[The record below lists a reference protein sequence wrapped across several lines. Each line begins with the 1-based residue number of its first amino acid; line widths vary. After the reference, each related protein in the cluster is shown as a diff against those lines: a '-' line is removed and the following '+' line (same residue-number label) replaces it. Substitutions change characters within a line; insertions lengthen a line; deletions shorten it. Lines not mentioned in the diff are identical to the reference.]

1 MNNASLATADRI
13 THLKVVV
20 LALVASIAIMLIGIT
35 AHAVDDSRA
44 YGVAQ
49 TPVKAGKTIM
59 FSTSDTAT
67 FVR

>member
-20 LALVASIAIMLIGIT
+20 LALVASIAIMVIGIT

-44 YGVAQ
+44 YGVAS
-49 TPVKAGKTIM
+49 TPVKAGKAVMMSTTETPTI
-59 FSTSDTAT
+59 
-67 FVR
+67 VR

>member
-20 LALVASIAIMLIGIT
+20 LALIASIAIMVIGIT

-44 YGVAQ
+44 YGVAA
-49 TPVKAGKTIM
+49 TPIKAGQVM
-59 FSTSDTAT
+59 VSTTDAHTL
-67 FVR
+67 VR